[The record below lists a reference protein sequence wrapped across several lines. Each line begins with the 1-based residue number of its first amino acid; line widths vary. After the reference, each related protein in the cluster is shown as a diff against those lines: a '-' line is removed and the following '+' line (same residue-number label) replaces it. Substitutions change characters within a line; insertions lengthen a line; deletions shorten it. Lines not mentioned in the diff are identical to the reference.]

1 MTDYDKQRDTA
12 IYRYLLCLATIT
24 NDTGK
29 PNYRQTAKRLG
40 KDNADYAIRIYND
53 VHGKEQKYGAA
64 RLSAGTIVDLL
75 SELRR
80 YPKFWQ
86 SKDFRI
92 EQYITEEDI
101 LKIFQKL
108 TQLAPEEKRKLGL
121 VNVTEDIILQQSLV
135 NLGVYHNALNQK
147 KILELYKIS
156 ITTPQELSNSLCD
169 NQEKIIEDTIQELLH
184 DLPNKFSYYYFDKFF
199 SQAIRVINKLKFQAG
214 IAETEINKIA
224 FLQKFHRR
232 FSENYLSPD
241 LIKQIT
247 KTVITNNILNET
259 YPIYIKDFKIDKLLP
274 LPLFLE
280 GESESYDNYLLN
292 KTIKDIEG
300 DGYSE
305 VQEAYEITIYFYV
318 KLPRDY
324 QPIYE
329 EVYSHLTDG
338 NERLSFSVSSAGVSG
353 TGSLCIMAINRA
365 LLWNLGCLKEYFPVA
380 HDLIINQEV
389 IGNQV
394 SSIVRSHN
402 LIRLSKV
409 TTLKA
414 ALIENLLRQDQE
426 NCVPY
431 EQFSFLDA
439 VGTGDFYSFDCMEA
453 LMKSAVQAR
462 LKAIYEAGV
471 DPQKYI
477 EELCN
482 RVEKLEQF
490 KTAKKYL
497 KFYPFSLRAVES
509 YLGRSNGLLSQEPSC
524 LVEYNA
530 YLLVIEKYLNEG
542 LYRHAYSYLN
552 KLSQLEN
559 FQKHTEMI
567 NFEQSSTDG
576 ELQQIRESFPVFSGS
591 ILATYQLCKAYYF
604 YLLDC
609 EKESDTKY
617 RMNLT
622 MSTRYSCIVEA
633 LRHLDKAEH
642 NLRIR
647 TAKYFIINEISQSV
661 LYPHFYLLSKISFL
675 KAKIFIFF
683 PHEAGVITDDTNK
696 LKKIH
701 YARISLL
708 EKSRIYAAR
717 NGETELYS
725 ISAAYQSWVYTMAG
739 YLVDKEIVV
748 DKHRLNLKKAV
759 CLEWGRKLVNHSLLT
774 YAEIGKNSYD
784 SVKEN
789 SGLNSGEQKQQKPRQ
804 RKDGRYGNIVI
815 KPIPPIK
822 ELMLSIPNL
831 EEANAIR
838 ANQGVRPKEGD
849 ILNIDMSLL
858 SLPESNIYLFG
869 VNACYLLFARGM
881 QTLCNDQP
889 EDSGNEQDWEKLQTI
904 SGWEQKIFRAYRLFI
919 FAWATADDGGK
930 TQRDNII
937 ARDFVYPD
945 SEDQHLPPE
954 VKSVRDLY
962 PYRISEIVDM
972 SRIYAA
978 ACNLILLSLVVKE
991 SIRESLTEEII
1002 YLIDS
1007 LHGDIHKSI
1016 HEEDVLKEQNRVNG
1030 HLSGYLKT
1038 IDNWLK
1044 SELTSSRIEVKSNVE
1059 MIKQRRDEV
1068 VMKMFKSLEEQ

>member
-1 MTDYDKQRDTA
+1 
-12 IYRYLLCLATIT
+12 
-24 NDTGK
+24 
-29 PNYRQTAKRLG
+29 
-40 KDNADYAIRIYND
+40 
-53 VHGKEQKYGAA
+53 
-64 RLSAGTIVDLL
+64 
-75 SELRR
+75 
-80 YPKFWQ
+80 
-86 SKDFRI
+86 
-92 EQYITEEDI
+92 
-101 LKIFQKL
+101 
-108 TQLAPEEKRKLGL
+108 
-121 VNVTEDIILQQSLV
+121 
-135 NLGVYHNALNQK
+135 
-147 KILELYKIS
+147 
-156 ITTPQELSNSLCD
+156 
-169 NQEKIIEDTIQELLH
+169 
-184 DLPNKFSYYYFDKFF
+184 
-199 SQAIRVINKLKFQAG
+199 
-214 IAETEINKIA
+214 
-224 FLQKFHRR
+224 
-232 FSENYLSPD
+232 
-241 LIKQIT
+241 
-247 KTVITNNILNET
+247 
-259 YPIYIKDFKIDKLLP
+259 
-274 LPLFLE
+274 
-280 GESESYDNYLLN
+280 
-292 KTIKDIEG
+292 
-300 DGYSE
+300 
-305 VQEAYEITIYFYV
+305 
-318 KLPRDY
+318 
-324 QPIYE
+324 
-329 EVYSHLTDG
+329 
-338 NERLSFSVSSAGVSG
+338 
-353 TGSLCIMAINRA
+353 
-365 LLWNLGCLKEYFPVA
+365 
-380 HDLIINQEV
+380 
-389 IGNQV
+389 
-394 SSIVRSHN
+394 
-402 LIRLSKV
+402 
-409 TTLKA
+409 
-414 ALIENLLRQDQE
+414 
-426 NCVPY
+426 
-431 EQFSFLDA
+431 
-439 VGTGDFYSFDCMEA
+439 
-453 LMKSAVQAR
+453 
-462 LKAIYEAGV
+462 
-471 DPQKYI
+471 
-477 EELCN
+477 
-482 RVEKLEQF
+482 
-490 KTAKKYL
+490 
-497 KFYPFSLRAVES
+497 
-509 YLGRSNGLLSQEPSC
+509 
-524 LVEYNA
+524 
-530 YLLVIEKYLNEG
+530 
-542 LYRHAYSYLN
+542 
-552 KLSQLEN
+552 
-559 FQKHTEMI
+559 
-567 NFEQSSTDG
+567 
-576 ELQQIRESFPVFSGS
+576 
-591 ILATYQLCKAYYF
+591 
-604 YLLDC
+604 
-609 EKESDTKY
+609 
-617 RMNLT
+617 
-622 MSTRYSCIVEA
+622 
-633 LRHLDKAEH
+633 LDKAEH

-838 ANQGVRPKEGD
+838 ANQGVRPEEGD

-889 EDSGNEQDWEKLQTI
+889 ENSGNEQDWEKLQTI

-930 TQRDNII
+930 TQKDNII

>member
-1 MTDYDKQRDTA
+1 MTDYDKQRDTT

-24 NDTGK
+24 NDTGT
-29 PNYRQTAKRLG
+29 PNFRQTAKRLG

-80 YPKFWQ
+80 YPKPWQ

-135 NLGVYHNALNQK
+135 NLGVYHDALNQK

-169 NQEKIIEDTIQELLH
+169 NQEKIIKDTIEELLS
-184 DLPNKFSYYYFDKFF
+184 DLPKKFSCYYVDKFF
-199 SQAIRVINKLKFQAG
+199 SKAIRVINKLKFQAG

-247 KTVITNNILNET
+247 KTVIRNNILNET

-305 VQEAYEITIYFYV
+305 VQEAYKITIYFYV

-353 TGSLCIMAINRA
+353 TVSQCIMAINRA
-365 LLWNLGCLKEYFPVA
+365 LLWNLDCLKEYFPVA

-414 ALIENLLRQDQE
+414 ALIENLHRQDEE
-426 NCVPY
+426 NFVPY

-439 VGTGDFYSFDCMEA
+439 VGTGDFYSFDYMEA

-462 LKAIYEAGV
+462 LKAIHEAGV

-477 EELCN
+477 QELCN

-542 LYRHAYSYLN
+542 LYRHAYSYLK
-552 KLSQLEN
+552 KLSQLES
-559 FQKHTEMI
+559 FQKHTEKI
-567 NFEQSSTDG
+567 NFKQSSTDR
-576 ELQQIRESFPVFSGS
+576 ELQQINESFSVFSGS

-675 KAKIFIFF
+675 KAKIFIFM
-683 PHEAGVITDDTNK
+683 
-696 LKKIH
+696 L
-701 YARISLL
+701 
-708 EKSRIYAAR
+708 
-717 NGETELYS
+717 
-725 ISAAYQSWVYTMAG
+725 VY
-739 YLVDKEIVV
+739 
-748 DKHRLNLKKAV
+748 
-759 CLEWGRKLVNHSLLT
+759 
-774 YAEIGKNSYD
+774 
-784 SVKEN
+784 
-789 SGLNSGEQKQQKPRQ
+789 
-804 RKDGRYGNIVI
+804 
-815 KPIPPIK
+815 
-822 ELMLSIPNL
+822 LS
-831 EEANAIR
+831 
-838 ANQGVRPKEGD
+838 
-849 ILNIDMSLL
+849 
-858 SLPESNIYLFG
+858 
-869 VNACYLLFARGM
+869 
-881 QTLCNDQP
+881 
-889 EDSGNEQDWEKLQTI
+889 
-904 SGWEQKIFRAYRLFI
+904 
-919 FAWATADDGGK
+919 
-930 TQRDNII
+930 
-937 ARDFVYPD
+937 
-945 SEDQHLPPE
+945 
-954 VKSVRDLY
+954 
-962 PYRISEIVDM
+962 
-972 SRIYAA
+972 
-978 ACNLILLSLVVKE
+978 
-991 SIRESLTEEII
+991 
-1002 YLIDS
+1002 
-1007 LHGDIHKSI
+1007 
-1016 HEEDVLKEQNRVNG
+1016 
-1030 HLSGYLKT
+1030 
-1038 IDNWLK
+1038 
-1044 SELTSSRIEVKSNVE
+1044 
-1059 MIKQRRDEV
+1059 
-1068 VMKMFKSLEEQ
+1068 